1 MQRVIVQA
9 DRASRMNADDIL
21 NYNVKNSRGQLVP
34 FSAFATVEWSKGP
47 TQIAGFNYY
56 PAVRISGEAKPGFT
70 SGDAIAEMERL
81 AGKLP
86 RGFGYEWTGQ
96 SLQEKLSGSQAPFLL
111 GLSVLVV
118 FLLLAALYES
128 WTIPLAVLL
137 TVPLGICGAVIA
149 ATMRGLPND
158 VYFTVGLITII
169 GLAAKDAILIIEFAK
184 DLRAQ
189 GKPLVEA
196 TIEACSL
203 ALPPDPDDGPR
214 LRLRRAADGD
224 RHRRRR
230 RQPAGARHQRDG
242 RHDRGGDPGAVDG
255 AGVLRQ
261 RAARAGGGPGEGGG
275 GGSGEPQAPAA
286 RAVSAAVVHARV
298 GGHPV
303 LSADIQHESA
313 AYWIIRLRAIDDG
326 RRWLTSPAASVSSP
340 IPRARTHCRR
350 SHARLQRIVVALDAA
365 ETMPP
370 ASRTMICPAAMSQGC
385 RLRSQ

>member
-1 MQRVIVQA
+1 MLQKVYVEGLPPAPQVNLMIDREKAGAFGVTFEDINQTISTNLGSNYINDFPNRGRMQRVIVQA

-34 FSAFATVEWSKGP
+34 FSAFATVQWSKGP

-81 AGKLP
+81 ANKLP
-86 RGFGYEWTGQ
+86 RGFGFEWTGQ

-224 RHRRRR
+224 RDRRRR
-230 RQPAGARHQRDG
+230 RQPAGARHQRHG
-242 RHDRGGDPGAVDG
+242 RHDRGGDPGAADG
-255 AGVLRQ
+255 AGVLRL
-261 RAARAGGGPGEGGG
+261 RAARAGGGSGEGGG
-275 GGSGEPQAPAA
+275 GRGSRGGRPAGAGETIDAVMLRDPDVRLRRDLRS
-286 RAVSAAVVHARV
+286 RAVEKPWRRRRPM
-298 GGHPV
+298 HPV
-303 LSADIQHESA
+303 HE
-313 AYWIIRLRAIDDG
+313 
-326 RRWLTSPAASVSSP
+326 P
-340 IPRARTHCRR
+340 INLP
-350 SHARLQRIVVALDAA
+350 
-365 ETMPP
+365 
-370 ASRTMICPAAMSQGC
+370 G
-385 RLRSQ
+385 